1 MALSVTSIKSGFDV
15 KAWKTALGLQLH
27 VGGSSNSGLISSGEQ
42 WGYEIARIPEIAGTE
57 LCGLA
62 GFVWSVGANYN
73 DSAWFYVDKS
83 TGSLRVDF
91 KTQTKDWPYTVHC
104 DGIMAYS

>member
-73 DSAWFYVDKS
+73 DSAWFHVDKS